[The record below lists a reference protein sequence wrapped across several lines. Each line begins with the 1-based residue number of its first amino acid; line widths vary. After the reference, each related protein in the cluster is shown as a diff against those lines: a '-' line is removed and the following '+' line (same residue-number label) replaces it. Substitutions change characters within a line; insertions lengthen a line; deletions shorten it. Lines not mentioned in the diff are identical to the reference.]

1 MMGVQLDKLRQKRD
15 LGRSARRVAIDALQ
29 LQNYIDEGRKRPAVK
44 NAKQIIKNLERLLQN
59 LKSF

>member
-1 MMGVQLDKLRQKRD
+1 MGTQLDKLRQKRD

-44 NAKQIIKNLERLLQN
+44 NAKQIIKNLERLIKD

>member
-1 MMGVQLDKLRQKRD
+1 MGTQLDKLRQKSD

-29 LQNYIDEGRKRPAVK
+29 LQNYIDDGRKAQAVK
-44 NAKQIIKNLERLLQN
+44 NAKQIIKNLDRLLKD